1 MAAVQRKNNM
11 KKNPFKLRSG
21 NKPSMAKLAGVSP
34 MKNKPYKEPTEQEK
48 KEAIIRGKI
57 ANWNKK
63 NPNATQ
69 EEMNAYIASLKIEDI
84 KLPASPTRKMEPK
97 EGAVGANMYAKL
109 TKKKKE
115 PKFNFT
121 GTGKFKFNKRF
132 NFTGGQD
139 DSRYRGNYDE
149 ID

>member
-1 MAAVQRKNNM
+1 M
-11 KKNPFKLRSG
+11 KKGPFKLKSG

-34 MKNKPYKEPTEQEK
+34 MKDTTKSYKEPTDEEK
-48 KEAIIRGKI
+48 KQAIIKGKI

-69 EEMNAYIASLKIEDI
+69 EEMNAYIASLKIDDI
-84 KLPASPTRKMEPK
+84 KLPAPTRKMEPK
-97 EGAVGANMYAKL
+97 VGAVGAKMYDKL
-109 TKKKKE
+109 TKKKTE

-121 GTGKFKFNKRF
+121 GKGKFDFNKRF

-139 DSRYRGNYDE
+139 DPRYRGNYDE
-149 ID
+149 VD

>member
-1 MAAVQRKNNM
+1 MDAAQKQNNM
-11 KKNPFKLRSG
+11 KTKPFKMKGFSG
-21 NKPSMAKLAGVSP
+21 FGNSPAKD
-34 MKNKPYKEPTEQEK
+34 KIFDKKQEADKALEDK
-48 KEAIIRGKI
+48 KKRAIMQGKI